1 VDECVSFQTNFCDR
15 RYDDGEKMMDSIAIL
30 DFGSQYAQLIARR
43 IREAHVYCEL
53 FPWDAPADQVLGLN
67 PKGFILSG
75 GPASVYAP
83 DAPRIPTFVME
94 SELPILGI
102 CYGMQALT
110 QALGGIVAPSGEREF
125 GPAELETT
133 QSNPI
138 IDEGKHR
145 VWMSHGDRV
154 EVPPEGFEV
163 LARSDNS
170 PAAVIGD
177 IERGY
182 YGVQFHPEV
191 RHTPHGDKFL
201 RRFVMD
207 VCGAGADWTPQSII
221 QDSVARIQNQVGE
234 ERVLAAVSGG
244 VDSSVAATLVSRAV
258 GDQLVSVFVDN
269 GLLRQGEVSRVI
281 SAFQQ
286 SMGIELVVVDAVD
299 VFITKLKGVI
309 EPEEKRKLIGET
321 FIRIFEDQA
330 VQLGRP
336 DFLVQGT
343 IYPDVVESRA
353 ADRPD
358 VDRIKTHHNVG
369 GLPQDMHFDLVEPL
383 RYLFKDEVRAV
394 GEALG
399 LPGELVWRQP
409 FPGPGLAVRCLG
421 MVTPDRLARL
431 RAADEILTSELEK
444 AGLLRT
450 IADGKEFH
458 GPAQAFAVLLPI
470 RSVGVMGD
478 QRTYQEVVALR
489 AVTTEDFMTA
499 DWARLPD
506 DILAHIANRIVNEV
520 QGVNRVVYDIT
531 SKPPAT
537 IEWE

>member
-1 VDECVSFQTNFCDR
+1 
-15 RYDDGEKMMDSIAIL
+15 MIDSIAIL

-53 FPWDAPADQVLGLN
+53 FPWDTTAHQVMSLN

-75 GPASVYAP
+75 GPASVYEPQAP
-83 DAPRIPTFVME
+83 SVPTYIIE
-94 SELPILGI
+94 SQLPILGI

-110 QALGGIVAPSGEREF
+110 QTLGGQVAPAGEREY
-125 GPAELETT
+125 GPADIVATHP
-133 QSNPI
+133 NPV

-145 VWMSHGDRV
+145 VWMSHGDRID
-154 EVPPEGFEV
+154 VPPKGFEV
-163 LARSDNS
+163 LARSENS
-170 PAAVIGD
+170 PVAVMGD
-177 IERGY
+177 IDRGY
-182 YGVQFHPEV
+182 FGIQFHPEV
-191 RHTPHGDKFL
+191 HHTPHGEKYL
-201 RRFVMD
+201 ERFVSD
-207 VCGAGADWTPQSII
+207 VCGASAQWTPDSII
-221 QDSVARIQNQVGE
+221 QDRVVRIQSQVGE
-234 ERVLAAVSGG
+234 GRVLAAVSGG
-244 VDSSVAATLVSRAV
+244 VDSSVAVALVSKAV
-258 GDQLVSVFVDN
+258 GDQLVAVVVDN
-269 GLLRQGEVSRVI
+269 GLLRQGELRNVI
-281 SAFQQ
+281 SAFQE
-286 SMGIELVVVDAVD
+286 SMGIELVVADAVD
-299 VFITKLKGVI
+299 VFMSKLKGVV
-309 EPEEKRKLIGET
+309 EPEEKRRLIGET
-321 FIRIFEDQA
+321 FIRVFEDQA
-330 VQLGRP
+330 AQLGQP

-353 ADRPD
+353 ADRPNA
-358 VDRIKTHHNVG
+358 DRIKTHHNVG
-369 GLPQDMHFDLVEPL
+369 GLPQDMRFELDEPL
-383 RYLFKDEVRAV
+383 RYLFKDEVRVV

-399 LPGELVWRQP
+399 LPPELVWRQP

-431 RAADEILTSELEK
+431 RAADAILTTELEK
-444 AGLLRT
+444 AGLMSAKAGGEV
-450 IADGKEFH
+450 IPGV
-458 GPAQAFAVLLPI
+458 AQAFAVLLPT

-506 DILAHIANRIVNEV
+506 ELLTRIANRIVNEV